1 MQVIQILLL
10 LLSSAASNTLH
21 YDNNRRNPVLCCCVF
36 APNNFAAVCMLLHAM
51 THRDYSQETDE
62 FHFPSKIVFGVAWL
76 LNQVRIISLASQCLG
91 RLKRPFHTA

>member
-1 MQVIQILLL
+1 MQVIQIFGLFL

-51 THRDYSQETDE
+51 THRDYSPKKLTNFIFPPKLFLGLPGCLNKSES
-62 FHFPSKIVFGVAWL
+62 FHWL
-76 LNQVRIISLASQCLG
+76 LNA
-91 RLKRPFHTA
+91 